1 MHEAKPGPN
10 ICIHTLKKTY
20 TAQVKDLLITS
31 GMSATEI
38 AEICG
43 CSYQLVTFC
52 RRQLNL
58 PHARQTTQQMLSRLE
73 KEVRELRREV
83 MRLVA
88 LPNPVDDN
96 GDLVA
101 AGSIGGRTTDSC
113 ARLFITAGR
122 RAGSKN

>member
-1 MHEAKPGPN
+1 MQGAQVAPTSE
-10 ICIHTLKKTY
+10 IQTLKNKTY

-31 GMSATEI
+31 QLSAMEI

-73 KEVRELRREV
+73 KDVRQLRREV
-83 MRLVA
+83 MQL
-88 LPNPVDDN
+88 DQHDN
-96 GDLVA
+96 GDLGV
-101 AGSIGGRTTDSC
+101 AGSIGGRTTDSSVALC
-113 ARLFITAGR
+113 ITAGK